1 MVSRYHVIHAYPA
14 PLITPL
20 LTMFFLVQAK
30 PFNFRLFRLARHTA
44 EVSAWEVLSW
54 VFEHVVELT
63 YLRNHIH
70 KTNFLWID

>member
-44 EVSAWEVLSW
+44 EVSAWEVSS
-54 VFEHVVELT
+54 
-63 YLRNHIH
+63 
-70 KTNFLWID
+70 